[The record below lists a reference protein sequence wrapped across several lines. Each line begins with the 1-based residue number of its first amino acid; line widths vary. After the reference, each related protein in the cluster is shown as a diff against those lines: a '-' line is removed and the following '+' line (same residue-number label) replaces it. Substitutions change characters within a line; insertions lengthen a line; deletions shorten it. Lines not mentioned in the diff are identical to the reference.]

1 MTELCIKG
9 KDGRYYDFFRKRLI
23 FPIMNVAG
31 KVMAFG
37 ARKLEDD
44 ANPRNPKYLNSRDS
58 LIFKKRE
65 NLFALNFAKKEDI
78 KSLVLVEGN
87 MDVISLHLRGIRTAV
102 ASLGTAFTQEQAKLI
117 RKYTDKVIISYDS
130 DEAGQKAILAA
141 SEILEK
147 NGIDVRVLQIDVP
160 GVKDPDEYIIKY
172 GAGRFNI
179 LMEKAISIIEYKVK
193 VLKNRF
199 NLDITGDKI
208 KFLKNVS
215 KLIST
220 VESKI
225 EREIYIDKISKQYG
239 ISSESIFGEVNK
251 FLYKSSSDSNK
262 ILYKPLPT
270 KVNKV
275 ETKVSDVEV
284 EREKMILY
292 FLIKKYDEIGKKII
306 SKIKIEDIKVE
317 KYKNIYNK
325 ILEIKNNGNNIYVGL
340 MNVEDQEFQS
350 SLSEILFSEYKI
362 NSVEKFTEDIIKN
375 YEKDKLNSRKNDIL
389 KLLNEKN
396 LQKEEIISLENEL
409 NDIIKELAKVK

>member
-160 GVKDPDEYIIKY
+160 GIKDPDEYIIKY

-251 FLYKSSSDSNK
+251 FLYKSSNDSNK

-292 FLIKKYDEIGKKII
+292 FLIKKYDEIGEKII

-362 NSVEKFTEDIIKN
+362 NSVEKFTEDIINN
-375 YEKDKLNSRKNDIL
+375 YEKNKLNSRKNDIL